1 MIGAAIGAATG
12 LAGSIFG
19 GIKARKAAK
28 KARKALDKADRENQ
42 EWYDRRYNEDYT
54 QSAEAQA
61 ALTKARDYAME
72 QYRNARGAAAVG
84 GATDESVAQQ
94 KAAAN
99 QMMAG
104 VTSDIAGNATAR
116 KDAVEQQYLS
126 TKNDINN
133 RRISMYNNQAQAAT
147 QAASQAMGA
156 GMGMIGA
163 DLQSHLDKGK
173 GMFELMFKK
182 NQTN

>member
-28 KARKALDKADRENQ
+28 RARKALDKADRENQ
-42 EWYDRRYNEDYT
+42 EWYNRRYNEDYT

-94 KAAAN
+94 KATAN

-104 VTSDIAGNATAR
+104 VTSDIVGNATAR

-133 RRISMYNNQAQAAT
+133 QRISMYNNQAQAAT

-156 GMGMIGA
+156 GMGMIGS
-163 DLQSHLDKGK
+163 DLQSHLNNGK
-173 GMFELMFKK
+173 GMFESLFKK
-182 NQTN
+182 KAS